1 MKAGESGLIDYC
13 GRRNKWTN
21 VAVKAA
27 RKDGCPSHLSDYMH
41 PNYQKNADI
50 LTKGEAS
57 PFALFAL
64 WVLPVDKRERRLH
77 QWNPDPAYEIHD
89 A

>member
-1 MKAGESGLIDYC
+1 
-13 GRRNKWTN
+13 
-21 VAVKAA
+21 
-27 RKDGCPSHLSDYMH
+27 MH
-41 PNYQKNADI
+41 I

-57 PFALFAL
+57 PFARFAL

-77 QWNPDPAYEIHD
+77 QWNPDPEDEIHD

>member
-1 MKAGESGLIDYC
+1 MKVRPETGHAGA
-13 GRRNKWTN
+13 RR
-21 VAVKAA
+21 AA
-27 RKDGCPSHLSDYMH
+27 
-41 PNYQKNADI
+41 

-57 PFALFAL
+57 PFARFAL

-77 QWNPDPAYEIHD
+77 QWNPDPEDEIHD